1 MLNARC
7 AKERFCFSPSGM
19 RCPCVGGGAGRR
31 WCESLRRVSAA
42 PKADCRLTGGSG
54 MASA

>member
-31 WCESLRRVSAA
+31 WCDRQSCELFSY
-42 PKADCRLTGGSG
+42 
-54 MASA
+54 